1 MHKIVCVILHYNMF
15 AYSMEKNLELFTNSK
30 HFRIHFIT
38 TKLYMTSE
46 NLSVLAKD
54 LMNLTRI

>member
-1 MHKIVCVILHYNMF
+1 MF
-15 AYSMEKNLELFTNSK
+15 EYSMEKDLKLFINSK

-46 NLSVLAKD
+46 NLSVLAKA